1 MCLHACDRDLFYQ
14 DPVLFGSQDSV
25 DTLIDAAAVV
35 IQVPR
40 SQLHVVGAHVYRRW
54 KRVWIFDP
62 WPDPTWTP
70 VTRWPDPVPE
80 CLELRDYFE
89 HCVASTVSPWSLA
102 RSLRVILPA
111 LKQTTKTR
119 SDTGSVTLTCDLTR
133 PGQNRWP
140 VDLWPEKPVPT
151 LMCNC
156 VYIDIH
162 LQLARILDCYL
173 H

>member
-54 KRVWIFDP
+54 KRVWIFGPTQPDP
-62 WPDPTWTP
+62 DACDPVTRLGDWVSWIERLFWTRCCFYRVTMEPSSILPCDFTGTKTNYKNWVCHTDLWPDPTRP
-70 VTRWPDPVPE
+70 K
-80 CLELRDYFE
+80 
-89 HCVASTVSPWSLA
+89 S
-102 RSLRVILPA
+102 
-111 LKQTTKTR
+111 
-119 SDTGSVTLTCDLTR
+119 LTCDLKTR
-133 PGQNRWP
+133 FQHW
-140 VDLWPEKPVPT
+140 
-151 LMCNC
+151 C
-156 VYIDIH
+156 VYIDVH
-162 LQLARILDCYL
+162 LLLARILDCYL